1 MERFEELKQELLKR
15 AKHANACKEQYTR
28 AYSAETLEQLMEVC
42 RDNFHWACGNKVL
55 DVDIITQY
63 HNAFALGN
71 IYANENITQGY
82 LLCDNS
88 SVKAYDNAIVKA
100 CGNASVDACG
110 NASVEAYGNSSVK
123 AYDNASVEA
132 YGNAGVKAYGN
143 ASVKAYDNASVKAY
157 GNSSVKAYDNAS
169 VDAYDNA
176 YINSL
181 SVREVKLSGNA
192 IYRIQENDTIRYANP
207 KIKFE
212 LVK

>member
-123 AYDNASVEA
+123 AYDNASV
-132 YGNAGVKAYGN
+132 
-143 ASVKAYDNASVKAY
+143 
-157 GNSSVKAYDNAS
+157 
-169 VDAYDNA
+169 DAYDNA